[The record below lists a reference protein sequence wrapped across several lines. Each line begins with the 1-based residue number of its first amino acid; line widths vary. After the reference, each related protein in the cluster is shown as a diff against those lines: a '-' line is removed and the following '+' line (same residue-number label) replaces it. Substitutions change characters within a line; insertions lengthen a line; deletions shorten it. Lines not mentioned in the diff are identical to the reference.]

1 MRIALALAW
10 EAVHSAC
17 DGQAARRRTER
28 LIQAA
33 DRLAQSIGHPHAVGM
48 VALSAG
54 FIEFLEGRFRPA
66 LERLDHAAT
75 ILREQCAGVIWELD
89 TAHIFGLWSLF
100 CLGRQ
105 GELRSRFQLLN
116 REAHER
122 AATATWRQPP
132 APASNRWPG
141 WRPTRSERPAA
152 GGRGRPALVAAAVPH
167 PAHEPAQRAPR
178 HRPLRWGRG
187 DRLCRLCETRPALEA
202 SLLLRIQLVRI
213 DVLHF
218 SGRCAV
224 AAAAVAD
231 NPRALL
237 RAAEGY
243 ARRLDRQRAA
253 WASAMALLIRAGAAA
268 VRGDAAGA
276 VARLTAAVAA
286 YDAVDMGLYAAS
298 APPTGRALGRR
309 GGPRLIAQADA
320 WMTGQGI
327 SNPGAWPRA
336 SRPASPIDRR
346 RVGHGDV
353 SLSSTSALYRS
364 PIAQKNLENSA
375 ISTFFEHP
383 RFPWGFQ
390 KPGLLLV
397 ESLENKAFCALQ
409 KREKVELRIVLT
421 VASRRPGSSLRH
433 TSRHIA

>member
-122 AATATWRQPP
+122 GDRYVEATTGTRIESLAWLAADKVGEARARADEAVRRWSRQRFHTQHMNQLNAHLDIDLYAGDGATAWR
-132 APASNRWPG
+132 
-141 WRPTRSERPAA
+141 
-152 GGRGRPALVAAAVPH
+152 
-167 PAHEPAQRAPR
+167 
-178 HRPLRWGRG
+178 
-187 DRLCRLCETRPALEA
+187 RLCETRPALEA

-268 VRGDAAGA
+268 VRGDAAGEW
-276 VARLTAAVAA
+276 
-286 YDAVDMGLYAAS
+286 
-298 APPTGRALGRR
+298 R
-309 GGPRLIAQADA
+309 G
-320 WMTGQGI
+320 
-327 SNPGAWPRA
+327 
-336 SRPASPIDRR
+336 
-346 RVGHGDV
+346 
-353 SLSSTSALYRS
+353 
-364 PIAQKNLENSA
+364 
-375 ISTFFEHP
+375 
-383 RFPWGFQ
+383 
-390 KPGLLLV
+390 
-397 ESLENKAFCALQ
+397 
-409 KREKVELRIVLT
+409 
-421 VASRRPGSSLRH
+421 
-433 TSRHIA
+433 